1 MPFRF
6 YRSVLL
12 LPILAGQVLCAET
25 WPENL
30 ASVPESRRTELADQ
44 WREQPS
50 LYERR
55 ELVRQVLAP
64 ALATRCA
71 ALDLLESLSGRDFGI
86 DPWLPP
92 SGVPASARQA
102 LDDWARSGAPFLHTA
117 AEPTEDKMR
126 EAAALLASADDE
138 TRERTIRLLLP
149 HAKKLIAVIERTL
162 AAEANFG
169 DNETRNLRYA
179 EYRLQLEEALR
190 GEAGTVAR
198 QLVSSRRGEI
208 IEGLE
213 ALRKAPPTILP
224 VAFSLFEHPD
234 PLVRETAVDV
244 MLTCSPSTALPV
256 LLPLLEKEED
266 PNILQIAF
274 RRSVDM
280 PLPALKQLLIR
291 HTGSDN
297 EDLAVAAL
305 NTLRDLKRATVS
317 PSEKKNGGVQ
327 LSADRIA
334 ALLSSPHWR
343 IRTACLELLASS
355 DTSRGVLPPVDALRD
370 RIYAALKDSDPTVR
384 RQAFAAIAKGRYFDP
399 SLAAHCKELVADDP
413 DMLAQSLYLLMATNA
428 NIDDSF
434 RRMIERMTAEQLE
447 QIVAMEEE
455 LSSYLSANGKGNRTT
470 RAVLAAIEKNP
481 DEAVQRLYLQI
492 RAKRLITTT
501 GGWERLLAFFTN
513 PAISQAHKAELL
525 RKLPVDE
532 VFKRIDS
539 SLLPVS
545 PAERE
550 RNKGKGKIRRTATTR
565 KFAPSLEAFLS
576 LLRGWRDGK
585 EDTGGELADAA
596 LICLASLGEADSAA
610 SLQQRY
616 ASLALPEKL
625 RLFEDARTSFLPK
638 EIFLSGLRDESEKV
652 REEAMYSL
660 LRRHDIALTAEVISP
675 ATATDEVWV
684 DKILDSWARNCLY
697 SSDKEERSQLRPL
710 LLDAVADPAVPAVRR
725 DMTAFYCCL
734 DETTRKKAAVQDY
747 IAQCHSPAAEYL
759 RFINDAPKR
768 PADVPAW
775 AERWNNSPLP
785 LIRRC
790 VASCL
795 QDVDEWYFYYPREDG
810 RVSRTR
816 ATILYR
822 KIWANETA
830 ALKKPD
836 RILELVRKLERDPN
850 PGVSTHASLSLLYL
864 TGSCDTASLLDHLA
878 RLDAATKRENGQ
890 KQDDLSGER
899 VLADT
904 LRMQLRSCV
913 SNMAQE
919 KEDSCGVVFVSQKPG
934 RGKKLTSDEKAVV
947 LGITNLFG
955 GETELSSEVLDQL
968 GEQESGSIVRFADL
982 AVRGFSSPDITPET
996 PETASKKNPQAD
1008 EATSAGSE
1016 PSAATLVFFEKPG
1029 CDECARV
1036 ARELARLQKEYPDL
1050 QVETCTITSPEGM
1063 EKNAVL
1069 CRRFDVTA
1077 RDRSLAPAVFSSRG
1091 YLARK
1096 RLDEPALRRLA
1107 AEEVIHAKKRA
1118 ESPASSETTPDE
1130 TARAR
1135 RDIADAYAGMTL
1147 GIVLLG
1153 GLIDGVNPCAFATLV
1168 FFLSYLRLARRSRRE
1183 TLLMGTVFIASVYLT
1198 YFAIGLLFH
1207 ELIGVLRTLHT
1218 WKTALDLLFAALAA
1232 LAAALS
1238 FRDALLARR
1247 GRQQDMSLKL
1257 PAFLQNR
1264 IRAITRRQIRARS
1277 IVLSACV
1284 SGILISALELACT
1297 GQVYAPI
1304 IYQIRLGSSSAV
1316 GLLALYNL
1324 AFIVPLIVIFW
1335 IGSRSGGDRLAAFQQ
1350 RHAALVKSLL
1360 GFLFLAL
1367 AVLIASQAW
1376 N

>member
-6 YRSVLL
+6 YPCAFSLL
-12 LPILAGQVLCAET
+12 LLIAQALGAEA

-30 ASVPESRRTELADQ
+30 ASLSESRRTELAEQ

-55 ELVRQVLAP
+55 ELVRQVLSP

-71 ALDLLESLSGRDFGI
+71 ALDLLESLSGHDFGI
-86 DPWLPP
+86 DPWMPP
-92 SGVPASARQA
+92 SDVSASARQA
-102 LDDWARSGAPFLHTA
+102 LDDWAGSDAPFLNTA
-117 AEPTEDKMR
+117 AEPTEDRMR
-126 EAAALLASADDE
+126 EAAALLASSDDE
-138 TRERTIRLLLP
+138 TRERTIRLFLP
-149 HAKKLIAVIERTL
+149 HAKQLIAVIERTL
-162 AAEANFG
+162 AAGSNLG
-169 DNETRNLRYA
+169 DRETRHLRYA

-190 GEAGTVAR
+190 GKAGTVAR
-198 QLVSSRRGEI
+198 QLVSTRRGEI

-213 ALRKAPPTILP
+213 ALRKAPPSILP

-244 MLTCSPSTALPV
+244 MLTCSPAAALPV

-274 RRSVDM
+274 RRSVDT

-305 NTLRDLKRATVS
+305 NTLRDLKRETVS
-317 PSEKKNGGVQ
+317 PSDKENGGVK
-327 LSADRIA
+327 LSGERIA
-334 ALLSSPHWR
+334 ALLVSPYWR
-343 IRTACLELLASS
+343 IRAACLELLASS
-355 DTSRGVLPPVDALRD
+355 DSSRGVLPPVEDDLRD
-370 RIYAALKDSDPTVR
+370 HIYKALKDSDPTVR
-384 RQAFAAIAKGRYFDP
+384 RQAFAAIVQGQYFDP
-399 SLAAHCKELVADDP
+399 SLASHCKEFVADDP
-413 DMLAQSLYLLMATNA
+413 DMLAQALYLLMATNA
-428 NIDDSF
+428 DIDDSF

-455 LSSYLSANGKGNRTT
+455 FSDYLSDNGRGNRAT

-481 DEAVQRLYLQI
+481 DAAVQTLYLKI
-492 RAKRLITTT
+492 RAKRLVATTT
-501 GGWERLLAFFTN
+501 GWKRLLTFFTN
-513 PAISQAHKAELL
+513 PAVSQAHKAELL
-525 RKLPVDE
+525 RKLPSDKLLE
-532 VFKRIDS
+532 RIDS

-585 EDTGGELADAA
+585 EDTGDELADAA
-596 LICLASLGEADSAA
+596 LICLASFGEAHSAEL
-610 SLQQRY
+610 LQQRY

-625 RLFEDARTSFLPK
+625 RLFEKARTSFLPK

-652 REEAMYSL
+652 RDEAMSSL
-660 LRRHDIALTAEVISP
+660 LCRHDIGLTAEVISP

-684 DKILDSWARNCLY
+684 DQILASWVRNCLY

-710 LLDAVADPAVPAVRR
+710 LLAAIAEPAVPADRR

-734 DETTRKKAAVQDY
+734 DETTRKKAPVQDY

-759 RFINDAPKR
+759 HFINEAPKH
-768 PADVPAW
+768 PDDVLAW
-775 AERWNNSPLP
+775 AERWKSSRLP
-785 LIRRC
+785 LIRRS

-795 QDVDEWYFYYPREDG
+795 QNVNQWYYYFPREDAKISK
-810 RVSRTR
+810 VR

-822 KIWANETA
+822 KIMADYTA
-830 ALKKPD
+830 ARKIPG
-836 RILELVRKLERDPN
+836 RILEIVRELERDPD
-850 PGVSTHASLSLLYL
+850 PGVSTHASLSLLYA
-864 TGSCDTASLLDHLA
+864 TGSCNTASLLDHLA
-878 RLDAATKRENGQ
+878 RLNAAMKRENDEE
-890 KQDDLSGER
+890 QDDLSGER
-899 VLADT
+899 VLAYT
-904 LRMQLRSCV
+904 LQRQLQDCV
-913 SNMAQE
+913 SKMAE
-919 KEDSCGVVFVSQKPG
+919 EPESFGVVFDSQKPG
-934 RGKKLTSDEKAVV
+934 NGTKLTSDEKAVV
-947 LGITNLFG
+947 MRVMNLFG
-955 GETELSSEVLDQL
+955 GEIEPAPEVLDQL
-968 GEQESGSIVRFADL
+968 SGQEGGPIVRFADL
-982 AVRGFSSPDITPET
+982 AVRGSSSPDINPET
-996 PETASKKNPQAD
+996 PKTASKKNPQAD
-1008 EATSAGSE
+1008 EAT
-1016 PSAATLVFFEKPG
+1016 SAATLVFFEKPG

-1050 QVETCTITSPEGM
+1050 QVETCTITSPEGL

-1069 CRRFDVTA
+1069 CRRLDVPS

-1107 AEEVIHAKKRA
+1107 AEEVMYAYKRA
-1118 ESPASSETTPDE
+1118 ESPASPETTPDE

-1135 RDIADAYAGMTL
+1135 RDIAEAYAGMTL
-1147 GIVLLG
+1147 GVVLLG

-1183 TLLMGTVFIASVYLT
+1183 TLLTGTVFIAAVYLT

-1232 LAAALS
+1232 LAAMLS

-1247 GRQQDMSLKL
+1247 GRQQEMSLKL

-1264 IRAITRRQIRARS
+1264 IRAVTRRQVRARS

-1304 IYQIRLGSSSAV
+1304 IYQIQLGSSSAV

-1324 AFIVPLIVIFW
+1324 AFIAPLIVIFW
-1335 IGSRSGGDRLAAFQQ
+1335 IGSRDGGSSLAAFQQ

-1367 AVLIASQAW
+1367 AALIASQVW
-1376 N
+1376 S